1 MADKNLGVQS
11 TGDASERVRA
21 YGTGGAAAAKY
32 AAASA
37 GAMEVAGAAAGKAEA
52 ASLAAASASQALG
65 QAAADGAASMLAA
78 NRVAVE
84 RAGAL
89 MGLAAA
95 ARDAAA
101 AERELSAAAGAY
113 RSPPPQDRGAGQ
125 TRAVQPAQ
133 PGTDL
138 LQRASQVKD
147 TLDLTIPA
155 ARTVGAIFGSWALP
169 LSGAAAGVGVL
180 SAAYMGG
187 AEESREYARTL
198 IKTGDAAGLSAEQ
211 MQDMARRISSVAGT
225 QSQAAQAI
233 NLLALNTAV
242 SSDGMERAARTAVV
256 WNQATGTAIAETVG
270 AFGEIAN
277 APLAATVKLNE
288 GMNFLT
294 ASTYEQIRSLV
305 EQGRVAQAADIAQQA
320 YADALMDRAPKLAQQ
335 LGGLERAWTSI
346 KSTAMG
352 AWDAMFNL
360 GRNETLEERINVQA
374 AVVQN
379 LENRYQD
386 GMTRNRALGELPARL
401 AAAQELLADLEKQYR
416 ANLAV
421 KSEGA
426 TRKQETDQVATR
438 NSYLSANIRMTD
450 SQQRTNAIQTEEA
463 AFRAAVGEL
472 KEGTLEYQKVYA
484 AHETAIARI
493 NERFDKPRNTPKR
506 MPRLAFTPSRL
517 TSGPAPTEGDGAS
530 PSAAVV
536 QFSAREEAKLAISDF
551 GKARDW
557 QAESQ
562 LRGIG
567 LTASERA
574 LQDSMGQVLDRF
586 KQIRGNFTDRTI
598 HDGGQNALNSS
609 TYAEGMF
616 EIDRGM
622 EAQLVRERAHAEER
636 IAIQQNWKVGAQQA
650 FGEWVES
657 TATLMEQ
664 SKNVVSSAFSGM
676 TDLVTEFVITGKAKF
691 SDFAR
696 SILADM
702 AKIAT
707 RQAVLGVVTSVAGLM
722 FGGMSGAAAG
732 TERMASGVQASGGDG
747 VGALIY
753 SNGWG
758 VPNAKGGVYSSRS
771 LSAYS
776 NGVYDSPQFFEFA
789 KGAGVFGEAG
799 AEAIMPLK
807 RGPDGILG
815 VRADVPRWAPQPA
828 AAAGGSEVNVITSI
842 QVMGDGSVNETK
854 DTGNNDSARMLG
866 DMISSQ
872 TKAIIARE
880 LRPGGLIYNFGN
892 RG

>member
-37 GAMEVAGAAAGKAEA
+37 GAMEVAGVAAGKAEA

-65 QAAADGAASMLAA
+65 QAVADGAASMLAA

-89 MGLAAA
+89 VGLAAA

-101 AERELSAAAGAY
+101 AERALSAAAGAS
-113 RSPPPQDRGAGQ
+113 RNPLPQYQGGGQ
-125 TRAVQPAQ
+125 TRAVQPAE
-133 PGTDL
+133 PSTDL

-147 TLDLTIPA
+147 ALDLTIPA
-155 ARTVGAIFGSWALP
+155 ARTVGTIFGSWALP

-233 NLLALNTAV
+233 NLLALNTSV
-242 SSDGMERAARTAVV
+242 SSDGMERAARAAVV
-256 WNQATGTAIAETVG
+256 WHQATGTAIAETVG

-294 ASTYEQIRSLV
+294 ASTYEQIRSLM
-305 EQGRVAQAADIAQQA
+305 EQGRVAEAADVAQQA
-320 YADALMDRAPKLAQQ
+320 YADALMDRAPKLEQQ
-335 LGGLERAWTSI
+335 LGGLERAWKSI

-352 AWDAMFNL
+352 AWDAMANL
-360 GRNETLEERINVQA
+360 GRDQTLEEKIHAQA
-374 AVVQN
+374 AVVQT
-379 LENRYQD
+379 LENKYQD
-386 GMTRNRALGELPARL
+386 SQTRNRASGNLSAKL
-401 AAAQELLADLEKQYR
+401 AAAQELQADLEKQYY

-421 KSEGA
+421 KSEGGA
-426 TRKQETDQVATR
+426 RKQETDQATAR
-438 NSYLSANIRMTD
+438 STYLSANIRMTD
-450 SQQRTNAIQTEEA
+450 AQQRTNAIQAETAE
-463 AFRAAVGEL
+463 FREAVGGL
-472 KEGTLEYQKVYA
+472 QEGTKEYQRVYA
-484 AHETAIARI
+484 AHETALARI
-493 NERFDKPRNTPKR
+493 NARFDNQRNAPKGT
-506 MPRLAFTPSRL
+506 PRLPSLPARSL
-517 TSGPAPTEGDGAS
+517 VPTQGPKPPSKLEAAP
-530 PSAAVV
+530 PSALD
-536 QFSAREEAKLAISDF
+536 EANLAMSDF
-551 GKARDW
+551 ARTRSS

-562 LRGIG
+562 LIGIG
-567 LTASERA
+567 LTANQRA
-574 LQDSMGQVLDRF
+574 AQTSRAQVVDRF
-586 KQIRGNFTDRTI
+586 QQIRSSFTARTMRE
-598 HDGGQNALNSS
+598 GGGLEALNS
-609 TYAEGMF
+609 TAYAEGMAAIGQGA
-616 EIDRGM
+616 EQQLAAEDAQTQRRMGM
-622 EAQLVRERAHAEER
+622 
-636 IAIQQNWKVGAQQA
+636 QQDWTVGAKQA
-650 FGEWVES
+650 YGEWAES
-657 TATLMEQ
+657 TGNLMEQ
-664 SKNVVSSAFSGM
+664 TKGVVSSAFTGM
-676 TDLVTEFVITGKAKF
+676 TNMVTQFVMTGKASF

-702 AKIAT
+702 AQIAVK
-707 RQAVLGVVTSVAGLM
+707 QAVLRVVTSAVGL
-722 FGGMSGAAAG
+722 FA
-732 TERMASGVQASGGDG
+732 
-747 VGALIY
+747 
-753 SNGWG
+753 
-758 VPNAKGGVYSSRS
+758 NAKGGVYSSRS

-807 RGPDGILG
+807 RGPDGSLG
-815 VRADVPRWAPQPA
+815 VRADVPQWAPQPA

>member
-11 TGDASERVRA
+11 TGDVSERVRA

-101 AERELSAAAGAY
+101 AERELSAAAGAS

-125 TRAVQPAQ
+125 TRAARPAE
-133 PGTDL
+133 PNTDL

-169 LSGAAAGVGVL
+169 LSGAAAGVGML

-294 ASTYEQIRSLV
+294 ASTYEQIRSLM
-305 EQGRVAQAADIAQQA
+305 EQGRVAEAADIAQQA
-320 YADALMDRAPKLAQQ
+320 YADALMDRAPKLEQQ

-346 KSTAMG
+346 KSAAMG
-352 AWDAMFNL
+352 AWDAMANL
-360 GRNETLEERINVQA
+360 GRDQTLEEKIHANA

-379 LENRYQD
+379 LENKYQASQ
-386 GMTRNRALGELPARL
+386 TRDRASGNLSAKL
-401 AAAQELLADLEKQYR
+401 AAAQELQADLEKQYY

-426 TRKQETDQVATR
+426 ARKQETDQVTAR
-438 NSYLSANIRMTD
+438 NNYLSANSRMTD
-450 SQQRTNAIQTEEA
+450 GQQRTNAIQAEEA
-463 AFRAAVGEL
+463 AFRKAVGDL
-472 KEGTLEYQKVYA
+472 KEGTKAYQEVYA

-493 NERFDKPRNTPKR
+493 NGRFDNQRNGPKGA
-506 MPRLAFTPSRL
+506 PRLPSPPPRSTPASAEG
-517 TSGPAPTEGDGAS
+517 TSKPPKTKPEG
-530 PSAAVV
+530 PSARDE
-536 QFSAREEAKLAISDF
+536 ARLAMSDF
-551 GKARDW
+551 AKTRSA

-562 LRGIG
+562 LSGIG
-567 LTASERA
+567 LTENQRAAQASHA
-574 LQDSMGQVLDRF
+574 QVTDRF
-586 KQIRGNFTDRTI
+586 QQIRSNFTARTLRE
-598 HDGGQNALNSS
+598 GGGGLDALNS
-609 TYAEGMF
+609 TAYAEGMA
-616 EIDRGM
+616 EIGQGASQQLAAE
-622 EAQLVRERAHAEER
+622 EAQTNKR
-636 IAIQQNWKVGAQQA
+636 IELQQNWKAGATQA
-650 FGEWVES
+650 YGEWAES
-657 TATLMEQ
+657 TGNLMEQ
-664 SKNVVSSAFSGM
+664 TKGVVSSAFTGM
-676 TDLVTEFVITGKAKF
+676 TNMVTQFVMTGKASF

-702 AKIAT
+702 AQIAVK
-707 RQAVLGVVTSVAGLM
+707 QAVLRVVTSA
-722 FGGMSGAAAG
+722 
-732 TERMASGVQASGGDG
+732 
-747 VGALIY
+747 VGFFA
-753 SNGWG
+753 
-758 VPNAKGGVYSSRS
+758 NAKGGVYSSRS
-771 LSAYS
+771 LSSYS
-776 NGVYDSPQFFEFA
+776 NGIYDSPQFFEFA

-807 RGPDGILG
+807 RGPDGSLG
-815 VRADVPRWAPQPA
+815 VRADVPQWAPQPA

>member
-1 MADKNLGVQS
+1 MADKNLGVQL
-11 TGDASERVRA
+11 TGDASEMVRA

-84 RAGAL
+84 RVGAL

-101 AERELSAAAGAY
+101 AERELSAAAGAS
-113 RSPPPQDRGAGQ
+113 RSPPPLDRGAGQ
-125 TRAVQPAQ
+125 TRAVQPAE
-133 PGTDL
+133 PSTDL

-169 LSGAAAGVGVL
+169 LSGAAAGVGML

-256 WNQATGTAIAETVG
+256 WNEATGTAIAETVG

-294 ASTYEQIRSLV
+294 ASTYEQIRSLM
-305 EQGRVAQAADIAQQA
+305 EQGRVAEAADIAQQA
-320 YADALMDRAPKLAQQ
+320 YADALMDRAPKLGQQ

-346 KSTAMG
+346 KSAAMG
-352 AWDAMFNL
+352 AWDAMANL
-360 GRNETLEERINVQA
+360 GRDQTLEEKIHANA

-379 LENRYQD
+379 LANKYQTSQ
-386 GMTRNRALGELPARL
+386 TRGRASGNLSVRL
-401 AAAQELLADLEKQYR
+401 AAAQELQADLEKQYY

-426 TRKQETDQVATR
+426 ARKQETDQVTAR
-438 NSYLSANIRMTD
+438 NTYLSANSRMTD
-450 SQQRTNAIQTEEA
+450 GQQRTNAIQAENAE
-463 AFRAAVGEL
+463 FRKAVGDL
-472 KEGTLEYQKVYA
+472 KEGTKEYQEVYA
-484 AHETAIARI
+484 AHETALARI
-493 NERFDKPRNTPKR
+493 NARFDRQRNAPKGTPRP
-506 MPRLAFTPSRL
+506 PSLPSRSTPPPVDGYSG
-517 TSGPAPTEGDGAS
+517 TSKTKLEP
-530 PSAAVV
+530 PSALD
-536 QFSAREEAKLAISDF
+536 EANLVMSDF
-551 GKARDW
+551 AKTRSS

-562 LRGIG
+562 LIGIG
-567 LTASERA
+567 LTANQRA
-574 LQDSMGQVLDRF
+574 AQTSRAQVVDRF
-586 KQIRGNFTDRTI
+586 QQIRSSFTARMMRE
-598 HDGGQNALNSS
+598 GGGLEALNS
-609 TYAEGMF
+609 TAYTEGMAAIGQGS
-616 EIDRGM
+616 EK
-622 EAQLVRERAHAEER
+622 QLAEEDAQTQRR
-636 IAIQQNWKVGAQQA
+636 IGMQQDWTVGAKQA
-650 FGEWVES
+650 YGEWAES
-657 TATLMEQ
+657 TGNLMEQ
-664 SKNVVSSAFSGM
+664 TKGVVSSAFTGM
-676 TDLVTEFVITGKAKF
+676 TNMVTQFVMTGKASF

-702 AKIAT
+702 AQIAVK
-707 RQAVLGVVTSVAGLM
+707 QAVLRVVTSA
-722 FGGMSGAAAG
+722 
-732 TERMASGVQASGGDG
+732 
-747 VGALIY
+747 VGFFA
-753 SNGWG
+753 
-758 VPNAKGGVYSSRS
+758 NAKGGVYSSRS
-771 LSAYS
+771 LSSYS

-807 RGPDGILG
+807 RGPDGSLG
-815 VRADVPRWAPQPA
+815 VRADVPQWAPQPA
-828 AAAGGSEVNVITSI
+828 TAAGGSEVNVITSI

>member
-1 MADKNLGVQS
+1 MADKNLGVQL
-11 TGDASERVRA
+11 TGDASEMVRA

-32 AAASA
+32 AAASV

-84 RAGAL
+84 RVGAL

-101 AERELSAAAGAY
+101 AERELSAAAGAS
-113 RSPPPQDRGAGQ
+113 RSPPPLDRGAGQ
-125 TRAVQPAQ
+125 TRAVQPAE
-133 PGTDL
+133 PSTDL

-169 LSGAAAGVGVL
+169 LSGAAAGVGML

-294 ASTYEQIRSLV
+294 ASTYEQIRSLM
-305 EQGRVAQAADIAQQA
+305 EQGRVAEAADIAQQA
-320 YADALMDRAPKLAQQ
+320 YADALMDRAPKLEQQ

-352 AWDAMFNL
+352 AWDAMFNM
-360 GRNETLEERINVQA
+360 GRNETLEERINTQS

-379 LENRYQD
+379 LENRYQAD
-386 GMTRNRALGELPARL
+386 LIRNRAVGDLPARL
-401 AAAQELLADLEKQYR
+401 AAAQDLLAELEKQYR
-416 ANLAV
+416 ENLGV

-426 TRKQETDQVATR
+426 ARKQETEQVAAR
-438 NSYLSANIRMTD
+438 SNYLSANSRMTD
-450 SQQRTNAIQTEEA
+450 DQQRAKAIQAEET
-463 AFRAAVGEL
+463 AFREAVGKL
-472 KEGTLEYQKVYA
+472 KEGTKEYQEVYA
-484 AHETAIARI
+484 AYMTAVSRI
-493 NERFDKPRNTPKR
+493 NERFDRQRNAPKGTPRP
-506 MPRLAFTPSRL
+506 PSLPSR
-517 TSGPAPTEGDGAS
+517 SFAPTQGATS
-530 PSAAVV
+530 TSKLKAEPPSA
-536 QFSAREEAKLAISDF
+536 RDEAKLAMSDF
-551 GKARDW
+551 QKVRASSS
-557 QAESQ
+557 ESQ
-562 LRGIG
+562 LSGIG
-567 LTASERA
+567 LTARERA
-574 LQDSMGQVLDRF
+574 LQESTGQVLDRF
-586 KQIRGNFTDRTI
+586 KQIRSNFTERTI
-598 HDGGQNALNSS
+598 REGGGTQALNS
-609 TYAEGMF
+609 TAYTDGMF
-616 EIDRGM
+616 EIDQGM
-622 EAQLVRERAHAEER
+622 QQQLASERAYAEER
-636 IAIQQNWKVGAQQA
+636 IEIQQKWKVGAQQA
-650 FGEWVES
+650 FSEWVDS
-657 TATLMEQ
+657 TGNLMEQ
-664 SKNVVSSAFSGM
+664 SKSVVSSAFTGM
-676 TDLVTEFVITGKAKF
+676 TELVSNFVMTGKAKF

-702 AKIAT
+702 AKIAA

-732 TERMASGVQASGGDG
+732 TERMASSVEMSGGDG
-747 VGALIY
+747 IGALIY

-771 LSAYS
+771 LSSYS

-807 RGPDGILG
+807 RGPDGSLG
-815 VRADVPRWAPQPA
+815 VRADVPQWAPQPA